1 MDCFKRALEVSDGTG
16 DKKLKSAAL
25 NGLGAVYYALNSQSC
40 EAEIY
45 PRKALEVSK
54 ETGDKKQISTNYIN
68 LALFYSNNGQ
78 YEKSLENYDCAIEI
92 MKNTGDKRGE
102 ATALI
107 CYASVYQALGK
118 FRAAIEIQEKALNLL
133 REVDDAGREHVALL
147 SLGLYSADNG
157 ELKNACKY
165 LFKSICCIERDA
177 EKLQDEHN
185 ISLNSTTSRNYWV
198 LCTLLVLQGKVPEA
212 LCTAERGRARALID
226 LMSEKYGIHQRQISN
241 EVYLNGLRQLSIQ
254 NKSTI
259 IFTAVVFDHI
269 MFFWIMEEGQIQL
282 RLSILKSVEE
292 EIACLLNLPPSTECE
307 DRSLS
312 AYYHTWSS
320 ADERKEE
327 TQQRLVEDEQD
338 ETEKESS
345 PYLL

>member
-1 MDCFKRALEVSDGTG
+1 
-16 DKKLKSAAL
+16 
-25 NGLGAVYYALNSQSC
+25 
-40 EAEIY
+40 
-45 PRKALEVSK
+45 
-54 ETGDKKQISTNYIN
+54 
-68 LALFYSNNGQ
+68 
-78 YEKSLENYDCAIEI
+78 

-157 ELKNACKY
+157 ELKTACKY
-165 LFKSICCIERDA
+165 LFKSISRIKRGA

-185 ISLNSTTSRNYWV
+185 ISLNNTTSRNYWV

-226 LMSEKYGIHQRQISN
+226 LMSEKYGIHQRQISD

-259 IFTAVVFDHI
+259 IFIAVVFDHI

-282 RLSILKSVEE
+282 RLSILKISGGR
-292 EIACLLNLPPSTECE
+292 N
-307 DRSLS
+307 RLS
-312 AYYHTWSS
+312 FES
-320 ADERKEE
+320 AAKH
-327 TQQRLVEDEQD
+327 
-338 ETEKESS
+338 
-345 PYLL
+345 